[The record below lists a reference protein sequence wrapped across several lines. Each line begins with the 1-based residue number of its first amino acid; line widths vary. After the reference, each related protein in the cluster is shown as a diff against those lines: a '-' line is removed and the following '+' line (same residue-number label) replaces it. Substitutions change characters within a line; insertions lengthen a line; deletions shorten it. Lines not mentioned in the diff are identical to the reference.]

1 MYKYPIICF
10 SFNSFLKLFVSITIC
25 PNKSYFPTLTV
36 KKPIATD
43 YPEFSW
49 FMADDWFVEQF
60 TRESLFYV
68 QTSKWFSWSSPQNKM
83 NDSWWFSG
91 SLKQWVKRTDSLK
104 WVRLQH
110 YWQIVNKYVA
120 NDLPE
125 IGKISQLN
133 NLQANHC
140 FESNL
145 KLNWFN
151 MLKQFTNQ
159 NNDSWMNLIDDWFDL
174 IWPDSLTECMNTQND
189 KI

>member
-1 MYKYPIICF
+1 
-10 SFNSFLKLFVSITIC
+10 
-25 PNKSYFPTLTV
+25 
-36 KKPIATD
+36 
-43 YPEFSW
+43 
-49 FMADDWFVEQF
+49 MAYDWLVEQF

-68 QTSKWFSWSSPQNKM
+68 QTSKWFSWSSPQNKI

-125 IGKISQLN
+125 FASWTIYKRIIVLSQILSSTD
-133 NLQANHC
+133 LICRSSSQIR
-140 FESNL
+140 L
-145 KLNWFN
+145 
-151 MLKQFTNQ
+151 
-159 NNDSWMNLIDDWFDL
+159 NDSWMNLIDDWFDL